1 MDEETNTETEE
12 TKEVEVITD
21 EDEGGKKGR
30 GGEMLSA
37 LIELVVFSTIVI
49 GVIYFIL
56 DRNYAIGPVLI
67 IAGVIPL
74 IVLKF
79 SKKGIVDTM
88 PDIVFGMLNAIILS
102 LMTLLGINFADLLG
116 AVIGAALGNALT
128 VGLAGI
134 FEGKVEEYLRKKGK
148 DIERSPASA
157 SLGKISGCLFG
168 LGIVLTI
175 LWTILGI
182 GLPAVA

>member
-21 EDEGGKKGR
+21 DEDRKKGR

-37 LIELVVFSTIVI
+37 LIKLIVLSAAVI

-67 IAGVIPL
+67 IAGIIPL

-79 SKKGIVDTM
+79 SKKEIGDTV

-116 AVIGAALGNALT
+116 AVIGAALGNAIT
-128 VGLAGI
+128 IGLAGI
-134 FEGKVEEYLRKKGK
+134 FEGKAEEYLRKKGK
-148 DIERSPASA
+148 DIERSPTSA
-157 SLGKISGCLFG
+157 SLGKLSGCLFG

-175 LWTILGI
+175 FWTILGI
-182 GLPAVA
+182 GLPAVV